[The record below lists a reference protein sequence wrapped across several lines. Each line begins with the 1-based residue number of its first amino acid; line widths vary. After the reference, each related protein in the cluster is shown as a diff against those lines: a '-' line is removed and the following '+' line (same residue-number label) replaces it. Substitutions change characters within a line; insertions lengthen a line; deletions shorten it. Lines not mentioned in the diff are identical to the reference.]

1 MSDAASGTPNEEGVP
16 DGATRATKW
25 AKPDTTQRGRE
36 RPKSPQKQ
44 ERPEDEKERKGRE
57 ERKAN
62 RRETAGEEMEKR
74 DWKEREKK
82 RTGTKCDSQRGRGA
96 RDPR

>member
-1 MSDAASGTPNEEGVP
+1 MSDAASGTPNEGGVP

-36 RPKSPQKQ
+36 RPESPQKQ

-57 ERKAN
+57 ERRLTEGKLQ
-62 RRETAGEEMEKR
+62 EEMEKGNG
-74 DWKEREKK
+74 KK
-82 RTGTKCDSQRGRGA
+82 A
-96 RDPR
+96 RRKNRHQV

>member
-1 MSDAASGTPNEEGVP
+1 MGCSMSDAPTGTPNEEGVP

-44 ERPEDEKERKGRE
+44 VKPEEEKERKAR
-57 ERKAN
+57 
-62 RRETAGEEMEKR
+62 
-74 DWKEREKK
+74 
-82 RTGTKCDSQRGRGA
+82 GTWGG
-96 RDPR
+96 